1 MLTVLLW
8 GVPNLGAASATL
20 AAESRYYL
28 PSAAASGIVT
38 VRPHGRAEAALTVLT
53 EAVAVKETGPA
64 ATVAKLGEIYT
75 FSPSFAALT
84 QNRPTL
90 VTFWNLQPDDA
101 HDFALMGP
109 GDDTSILMYVKLPP
123 LAKTSYVFT
132 FHRPGLYTFMCLR
145 HQPEMSGQFLVLP
158 VSREKPSVK
167 AGNAT
172 AKP

>member
-1 MLTVLLW
+1 MLLW
-8 GVPNLGAASATL
+8 GFPNLGAASAAL
-20 AAESRYYL
+20 AAGNRYYL
-28 PSAAASGIVT
+28 PSAAAYGIVT

-64 ATVAKLGEIYT
+64 ATVAKFGEIYT

-84 QNRPTL
+84 QNRSTL
-90 VTFWNLQPDDA
+90 ITFWNLQPDDA

-158 VSREKPSVK
+158 VSHKKP
-167 AGNAT
+167 G
-172 AKP
+172 AKTGSASTKP